1 MSISVIIPTLNA
13 EKYLPG
19 QLSMLQAQK
28 RRADEIIVIDSES
41 TDSTTDIACE
51 YGCSIYSVPRRE
63 FNHGGTRNIAAGYAN
78 GKYLVFLT
86 QDALPVDTNLLQNLA
101 KPLEKD
107 RNAAM
112 GYGRQIAYG
121 HARSIEKFVREFN
134 YPPESYSKQKADID
148 RLGVKTFFCSNAC
161 AIYNKQIFTGLG
173 GFREDTIMNED
184 MEFVFRAVMSDYKAC
199 YAADA
204 AVWHSHDYTLFEQF
218 KRYVDIGVFFAN
230 NPVLKSYAK
239 NESEGIRYISQAARY
254 LTENG
259 EYASLI
265 HLFLDSL
272 ARFVGYRVGYRFRKI
287 PVSLLVRI
295 SMNRNYWRN
304 RSR

>member
-1 MSISVIIPTLNA
+1 M
-13 EKYLPG
+13 PG
-19 QLSMLQAQK
+19 QLSMLQAQERK
-28 RRADEIIVIDSES
+28 AQEIIVIDSES
-41 TDSTTDIACE
+41 TDDTVKLACE
-51 YGCSIYSVPRRE
+51 AGCRVIPVPRKD
-63 FNHGGTRNIAAGYAN
+63 FNHGGTRNIAAGYAK
-78 GKYLVFLT
+78 GRYLVFLT
-86 QDALPVDTNLLQNLA
+86 QDALPVDANLLNNLA
-101 KPLEKD
+101 MPLEKD
-107 RNAAM
+107 RDIAM

-134 YPPESYSKQKADID
+134 YPPESSIKQKTDID

-161 AIYNKQIFTGLG
+161 AIYNKQIFTSLG
-173 GFREDTIMNED
+173 GFRKDTIMNED
-184 MEFVFRAVMSDYKAC
+184 MEFVFRAVMNDYKAC

-204 AVWHSHDYTLFEQF
+204 AVWHSHDYTLSEQF

-254 LTENG
+254 LIENG
-259 EYASLI
+259 EYAGLI

-272 ARFVGYRVGYRFRKI
+272 ARFVGYRMGYRFRKI
-287 PVSLLVRI
+287 PVSLLVKI

-304 RSR
+304 VKL